1 MMKKN
6 KYSIVSMNKFKIFSV
21 AFLVSAT
28 FGYAQDITQARKAID
43 AEQYDKAKTM
53 LKSILQTS
61 PIDGRANFLLGN
73 IYLIQTVTDS
83 ANIAFQRGLAGTDGA
98 KLNYVGLGTIDL
110 DNGNT
115 VAAEANFALALKD
128 AKKKDVEGLTAIG
141 RAYTYSAKPN
151 YKKAIEVLNKAKAIN
166 ANDALVQ
173 LALGDAFYGDKNQN
187 EAYAAYRN
195 AFQFDPT
202 LLRAKM
208 QLGVLLKGAKS
219 YDEAIKAF
227 NEVIALNPDYGPV
240 YRELAETYYKWGRNK
255 PSKSKEYM
263 QTAIGFYEKYLS
275 LTDYSLHSRMRHA
288 DFLIL
293 VKDYKAL
300 EAEANKMIEMDKV
313 NPRIFRYL
321 GYSAYENGNADLAI
335 KSLESFI
342 ANPNNKVIAKDYLYL
357 GTAKIKKG
365 LSADGL
371 SIDANLYNSALE
383 DIRKAIQMEPLAV
396 EDLNEIGVKM
406 FNQKLY
412 KEAAPIFELGT
423 VSSENKNYIEDNI
436 YYGLSIFYA
445 NNKKDVT
452 PDPIALQKA
461 DIAFGNVITAS
472 PNYQDAYLYR
482 ARTNSLMGNDPM
494 TIKYY
499 EEFVAKATA
508 NLKAKLDSANANVAG
523 DKNIEELYKGTI
535 KDFNNLIFNKEVDR
549 LKPKLTE
556 SYNTIAASY
565 ANTDKVKAKEYFAKT
580 LALDPT
586 NNYATESLKLLK

>member
-1 MMKKN
+1 
-6 KYSIVSMNKFKIFSV
+6 MNKFKIFSV
-21 AFLVSAT
+21 AFLVSVT

-371 SIDANLYNSALE
+371 SIDPNLYNSALE

-499 EEFVAKATA
+499 EEFVAKATE
-508 NLKAKLDSANANVAG
+508 KG
-523 DKNIEELYKGTI
+523 PEELA
-535 KDFNNLIFNKEVDR
+535 
-549 LKPKLTE
+549 KPTTTKKIIE

>member
-1 MMKKN
+1 
-6 KYSIVSMNKFKIFSV
+6 MNKFKIFSV
-21 AFLVSAT
+21 AFLVSVT

-151 YKKAIEVLNKAKAIN
+151 YKKAIEVLNKGKAIN
-166 ANDALVQ
+166 PNDALVQ

-288 DFLIL
+288 DFLVL

-412 KEAAPIFELGT
+412 KEAVPIFELGT

-461 DIAFGNVITAS
+461 DVAFGNVIIAS

-499 EEFVAKATA
+499 EEFVAKATE
-508 NLKAKLDSANANVAG
+508 KG
-523 DKNIEELYKGTI
+523 PEELA
-535 KDFNNLIFNKEVDR
+535 
-549 LKPKLTE
+549 KPTTTKKIIE

>member
-1 MMKKN
+1 
-6 KYSIVSMNKFKIFSV
+6 MNKFKIFSV
-21 AFLVSAT
+21 AFLVSAA

-83 ANIAFQRGLAGTDGA
+83 AKIVFQRGLAGTDGA

-202 LLRAKM
+202 LLRAKV

-219 YDEAIKAF
+219 YDEAIKSF
-227 NEVIALNPDYGPV
+227 NEVIAINPNYGPV

-288 DFLIL
+288 DFLVL

-371 SIDANLYNSALE
+371 SIDPNLYNSAIE

-452 PDPIALQKA
+452 PDLIALQKA
-461 DIAFGNVITAS
+461 DTAFGNVIIAS

-499 EEFVAKATA
+499 EEFVAKATE
-508 NLKAKLDSANANVAG
+508 KG
-523 DKNIEELYKGTI
+523 PEELA
-535 KDFNNLIFNKEVDR
+535 
-549 LKPKLTE
+549 KPTTTKKIIE

-565 ANTDKVKAKEYFAKT
+565 ANTDVVKAKEYFAKT